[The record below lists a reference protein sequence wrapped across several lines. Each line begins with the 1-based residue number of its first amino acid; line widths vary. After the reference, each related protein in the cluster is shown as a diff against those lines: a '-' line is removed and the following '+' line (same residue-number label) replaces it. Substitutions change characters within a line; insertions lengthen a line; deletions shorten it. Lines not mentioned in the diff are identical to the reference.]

1 MKIQALAAL
10 LAVLLCVGFCSCRRL
25 EETPEL
31 VTLPQGEGSPGGG
44 TPTAWRSYSFPSYQ
58 MLEEALTG
66 KDSSGFANLRA
77 HQAELGAAY
86 RNTLAAFEDGRIAL
100 AIPRMNGEP
109 LALRNRF
116 GFSNITLLADELYEL
131 PWIWYFCVVNGLQLD
146 VRISYLEPLE
156 MGDFDS
162 EPSYLEV
169 LNCIAPSAPNPDNYR
184 DFETYERIYEKDL
197 TLHDGSHVTA
207 LVSELTGCSE
217 VFVMLYRNGM
227 LVVLYGDAGLF
238 DEAFW
243 RDFSLAGSAI

>member
-25 EETPEL
+25 EEAPEL
-31 VTLPQGEGSPGGG
+31 VTLLQGEGSPGGG

-116 GFSNITLLADELYEL
+116 GFSNIAACRRTVRTPVDLVFLRCERSAAGCAD
-131 PWIWYFCVVNGLQLD
+131 FVFGAAGNG
-146 VRISYLEPLE
+146 
-156 MGDFDS
+156 GF
-162 EPSYLEV
+162 
-169 LNCIAPSAPNPDNYR
+169 
-184 DFETYERIYEKDL
+184 
-197 TLHDGSHVTA
+197 
-207 LVSELTGCSE
+207 
-217 VFVMLYRNGM
+217 
-227 LVVLYGDAGLF
+227 
-238 DEAFW
+238 
-243 RDFSLAGSAI
+243 